1 MAMNQKYKKN
11 VRQPAKELR
20 SSPNVR
26 ETIGLGKTNSPT
38 KHKDN

>member
-1 MAMNQKYKKN
+1 MAMNWKYKKN

-26 ETIGLGKTNSPT
+26 ETISLGKINSPT
-38 KHKDN
+38 KHKEN